1 MDSTIVTS
9 RVTMVNTNK
18 VLINFIMSFN
28 PWIVSLW

>member
-1 MDSTIVTS
+1 MDSTIVTL
-9 RVTMVNTNK
+9 RVTMNTNK